1 MKAELVNLATKDG
14 TETVVLLSTDLA
26 DLTREEQVRVVELT
40 VWLVDEGWTVA
51 TTTESPLADLV
62 RRGADAMAGTYR
74 TAEQAPGLRVVPSER
89 QLPPLVE

>member
-51 TTTESPLADLV
+51 TTTESQ
-62 RRGADAMAGTYR
+62 R
-74 TAEQAPGLRVVPSER
+74 T
-89 QLPPLVE
+89 